1 MGSSFSYIIAR
12 RLSLQKGSGT
22 SRLIIRI
29 ATGAVALSI
38 AVMIISIAIVKGY
51 QSEIRSKIIGFSTHI
66 QISSL
71 DMNNSFETTPI
82 YRDTVLEKLLQQ
94 NDGVTHLQPF
104 AIKAGILKTKEDFS
118 GVVLKGVDSAY
129 DWRFLQQHLV
139 SGSTL
144 SLHPDSVSNTILLSK
159 VLADKL
165 KLKVG
170 DHVLLYIAQEPPRV
184 RKFLIVG
191 LYNTGLEEMDK
202 LYAFVDIQQVQRLN
216 QWSEYAVSGYEVG
229 LKNHADID
237 LVSTELLS
245 LLPYN
250 LEIHTI
256 RDLFPQLFDWL
267 SLLDLNVWVIIILM
281 IIVACINMATALLI
295 LIVERSNMI
304 GLLKA
309 MGANNQSVS
318 RIFVYMVSYLIVW
331 GMIIGNIA
339 GIGICLSQYYGGWFK
354 LSQDAYY
361 LSEVPI
367 LLKWTDVLFINLG
380 SFIICYLVLLLPAAF
395 VSKVTPIKAIRFQ

>member
-38 AVMIISIAIVKGY
+38 AVMIIAIAIVKGY

-66 QISSL
+66 QITSL

-82 YRDTVLEKLLQQ
+82 YRDSVLEKLLST
-94 NDGVTHLQPF
+94 NSHVTHLQPF

-118 GVVLKGVDSAY
+118 GIVLKGVDTSY

-139 SGSTL
+139 SGATL
-144 SLHPDSVSNTILLSK
+144 SLRSDSISKSIFLSK

-170 DHVLLYIAQEPPRV
+170 DYVLLYIAQEPPRV
-184 RKFLIVG
+184 RKFLICG
-191 LYNTGLEEMDK
+191 IYNTGLEEMDR
-202 LYAFVDIQQVQRLN
+202 LYGFVDMRQVQSLN
-216 QWSEYAVSGYEVG
+216 QWSEHAVSGFEIG
-229 LKNHADID
+229 LKNYAEMEE
-237 LVSTELLS
+237 VSTTLLG
-245 LLPYN
+245 LLPYH

-267 SLLDLNVWVIIILM
+267 NLLDLNVWVIIILM

-309 MGANNQSVS
+309 MGANNQNVA
-318 RIFVYMVSYLIVW
+318 RIFVYMASYLIVW

-361 LSEVPI
+361 LNQVPI
-367 LLKWTDVLFINLG
+367 LLEWTDVLFINIG
-380 SFIICYLVLLLPAAF
+380 SFMICYLVLLLPATF

>member
-1 MGSSFSYIIAR
+1 
-12 RLSLQKGSGT
+12 
-22 SRLIIRI
+22 
-29 ATGAVALSI
+29 
-38 AVMIISIAIVKGY
+38 MIISIAIVKGY

>member
-82 YRDTVLEKLLQQ
+82 YRDTVLEKLLKQ
-94 NDGVTHLQPF
+94 NSHVTHLQPF

-118 GVVLKGVDSAY
+118 GVVLKGIDTTY
-129 DWRFLQQHLV
+129 DWRFIEQHIIA
-139 SGSTL
+139 GTTL
-144 SLHPDSVSNTILLSK
+144 SLNKDSVSNSVLLSK

-170 DHVLLYIAQEPPRV
+170 DNVLLYIAQEPPRV
-184 RKFLIVG
+184 RKFIICG
-191 LYNTGLEEMDK
+191 IYHTGLEEMDR

-216 QWSEYAVSGYEVG
+216 QWSANAISGYEVG
-229 LKNHADID
+229 LDTYAMMDE
-237 LVSTELLS
+237 VATELLGN
-245 LLPYN
+245 LPYY

-256 RDLFPQLFDWL
+256 RDLFPQMFDWL
-267 SLLDLNVWVIIILM
+267 NLLDLNVWVIIILM

-309 MGANNQSVS
+309 MGANNQSIS
-318 RIFVYMVSYLIVW
+318 RIFVYMASYLIFW
-331 GMIIGNIA
+331 GMIIGNIV
-339 GIGICLSQYYGGWFK
+339 GLVLCLSQQYSGWFK
-354 LSQDAYY
+354 LSQEAYY

-367 LLKWTDVLFINLG
+367 LLEFTDVIFINMG
-380 SFIICYLVLLLPAAF
+380 SFVICYIVLLLPATF